1 MVVFYY
7 RNLDMRGQN
16 MNTNKLRAISNYND
30 VAATRIDTKDP
41 QELVQLLFEGLTDRI
56 ALARSAL
63 AKKDYEGRAEAV
75 TRAQKILFGL
85 RDSLDFDKGGELATN
100 LDSLYEYC
108 LRRLTNA
115 HAREDDSIFGEVMDL
130 MVTIRDAWKQLPAAP
145 KLAKVQ

>member
-16 MNTNKLRAISNYND
+16 MNTNKLRAISDYND

-63 AKKDYEGRAEAV
+63 AKK
-75 TRAQKILFGL
+75 
-85 RDSLDFDKGGELATN
+85 
-100 LDSLYEYC
+100 
-108 LRRLTNA
+108 RL
-115 HAREDDSIFGEVMDL
+115 
-130 MVTIRDAWKQLPAAP
+130 
-145 KLAKVQ
+145 